1 MRAVIGLGGNL
12 GSVRANFEHAIRLL
26 ERHARVEAR
35 SHLYRSDAM
44 GPPQPAYLNAA
55 VLAETD
61 LSPHALLDELRGIE
75 RALGRVRRERWGPR
89 TLDLDILVIEG
100 LAIDDE
106 RLTVPHPGLLERNFA
121 LAPLADVW
129 PDATPEMLAALE
141 RLGVPERID
150 WTS

>member
-12 GSVRANFEHAIRLL
+12 GPVQETFESAIRLL
-26 ERHARVEAR
+26 APHARIIAR

-55 VLAETD
+55 VLVDTE
-61 LSPHALLDELRGIE
+61 LSPHALLDELYAIE

-89 TLDLDILVIEG
+89 TLDLDILVIDG
-100 LAIDDE
+100 LAIDDG
-106 RLTVPHPGLLERNFA
+106 RLTVPHPGLLDRNFA

-129 PDATPEMLAALE
+129 PHATPEMLAALE
-141 RLGVPERID
+141 RLGTPERID
-150 WTS
+150 W

>member
-12 GSVRANFEHAIRLL
+12 GEVRATFESAIGLL
-26 ERHARVEAR
+26 ERHARVVAR

-55 VLAETD
+55 VLVDTP
-61 LSPHALLDELRGIE
+61 LSPHSLLDALYAIE
-75 RALGRVRRERWGPR
+75 RAHGRVRRERWGPR

-100 LAIDDE
+100 VAIEDE

-129 PDATPEMLAALE
+129 PDTTPEMLAALE
-141 RLGVPERID
+141 RLGAPERVD
-150 WTS
+150 WNA